1 MGNILIGL
9 ATLAVTVQILFS
21 SASPAD
27 AVSAD
32 LAKKCRQ
39 MAVKAHPPEVAGTKP
54 YAQAER
60 TFFRECVSKNGQMQN
75 GSAPDAPLQKAD

>member
-9 ATLAVTVQILFS
+9 ATLAVTVQILLS

-75 GSAPDAPLQKAD
+75 DNPPNAPPPKAD

>member
-1 MGNILIGL
+1 MGNISIGL
-9 ATLAVTVQILFS
+9 ATLAVTIQILLS
-21 SASPAD
+21 SASPAA

-39 MAVKAHPPEVAGTKP
+39 MAVKAHPREVAGTNP

-60 TFFRECVSKNGQMQN
+60 SFFRECVSKNGQMQKDN
-75 GSAPDAPLQKAD
+75 PPNAPPPKTD